1 MARVEETIRSA
12 ILRSV
17 RQELR
22 SAITPL
28 SKDVRDLR
36 RAVTALEKA
45 VASLEKAAAQ
55 TPRYAGG
62 VLPRL
67 QVSEREMRRARLS
80 PASIKKL
87 RARLHISQAQLAAI
101 LGVTGPA
108 VAQWEGGTSE
118 PSGENRGALLAL
130 RKLGPDH
137 ARRMLESKGMRVR
150 PVRRTR
156 RGRR

>member
-1 MARVEETIRSA
+1 VARVEEAIRSVVLQA
-12 ILRSV
+12 L
-17 RQELR
+17 RQEVR
-22 SAITPL
+22 KAIAPL
-28 SKDVRDLR
+28 SKDVQALQRS
-36 RAVTALEKA
+36 VTGLERA
-45 VASLEKAAAQ
+45 VASLEKTAAQAPGYAAA
-55 TPRYAGG
+55 R
-62 VLPRL
+62 LPRL
-67 QVSEREMRRARLS
+67 QVSEKEMRRARLS

-130 RKLGPDH
+130 RKLGPDD

-150 PVRRTR
+150 PARKTR